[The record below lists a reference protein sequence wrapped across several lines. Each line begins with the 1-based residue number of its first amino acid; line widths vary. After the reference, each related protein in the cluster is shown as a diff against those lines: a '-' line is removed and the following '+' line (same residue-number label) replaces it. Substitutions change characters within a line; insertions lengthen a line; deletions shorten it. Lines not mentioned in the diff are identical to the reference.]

1 MKRIALLSCVLLF
14 VGMTAS
20 AQGVTAPGAEL
31 ELLSGG
37 FSFTEGPAA
46 DAEGNVYFTDQPND
60 RILKWST
67 DNVLSVY
74 MKPCN
79 RSNGMFFDAKGNLIA
94 CADLKNELWS
104 IAPNGDVTVL
114 VKEYDGK
121 LLNAPNDVYVHPSG
135 AIYITDP
142 MYKRPW
148 WTDRPKEILQG
159 GEFVYRLSPDGK
171 KFERMK
177 TDIVKPNG
185 IIGTPDG
192 KYLYVSDIGD
202 KKILRFD
209 IAEDGSLSNQTVICN
224 QRSDGMTIDEEG
236 NIYTTSSDGV
246 VVYDKKGKKLQQIT
260 VPQGWTANACFGG
273 KDRDVLFIT
282 AMKGLYAIKMRVKG
296 AII

>member
-1 MKRIALLSCVLLF
+1 MKRIALLNCVILF
-14 VGMTAS
+14 AGITAI
-20 AQGVTAPGAEL
+20 AQEVTAPGAEL

-60 RILKWST
+60 RILKWGT

-104 IAPNGDVTVL
+104 IAPNGEVTVL

-135 AIYITDP
+135 AIYMTDP

-148 WTDRPKEILQG
+148 WTDRPSDILQG

-171 KFERMK
+171 KLERMK

-192 KYLYVSDIGD
+192 KFLYVSDIGD

-224 QRSDGMTIDEEG
+224 QQSDGMTLDEEG

-246 VVYDKKGKKLQQIT
+246 VVYDKAGKKLQQIK

-282 AMKGLYAIKMRVKG
+282 AMKGLYAIKMRIKG
-296 AII
+296 AY